1 MREAAKDRISNLP
14 DSLLHQIL
22 SFLEIKDVARTSV
35 ISKRWKYICI
45 TVPDLDFSIS
55 NRITSSSET
64 DKFMDFVDGTLHRHK
79 FSNVNKFSLRWDDH
93 LNESRLH
100 SWISSLLMG
109 NVKELSLHIR
119 QNQSVFIPPSLF
131 TCESLISL
139 DLSTYPNIRLPKCIN
154 FPRLKHLK
162 LSGFEISDESWNGE
176 LFLNSPV
183 LEELILG
190 PCKFDIG
197 NFCISIP
204 TLLKVY
210 ILCDDEDCAFIVD
223 APRLVSFS
231 YCGFVPTEFVLPSF
245 LALEEANVAIY
256 FGDYM
261 GALEERLSGFL
272 CSLAHYICITSY
284 LSDNLPKFHNV
295 KLLSI
300 SGSVSTNEGL
310 IALLKVVPN
319 LESLVIEQDM
329 DDEIEEDSDEDDE
342 NGSDSAEEDGD
353 DEDGS
358 DSAEEDGDDE
368 DENNNAEED
377 GDDEDE
383 NNNADYV
390 EGESN
395 HDNEDVGDVS
405 DAADCGSADEGED
418 KYDNEDIGANSI
430 EGENNYDNEDQG
442 DVADSAE
449 CDNSDEG
456 EANYNNE
463 DDSLFPHLKS
473 VCFQKFVGNP
483 RELMWLKLILRD
495 AKALQMMTICYY
507 DLRYRF
513 ANWKSEKE
521 VMVEIPSFPR
531 ASPGCIFKFS
541 S

>member
-223 APRLVSFS
+223 APRL
-231 YCGFVPTEFVLPSF
+231 
-245 LALEEANVAIY
+245 
-256 FGDYM
+256 
-261 GALEERLSGFL
+261 
-272 CSLAHYICITSY
+272 YICITSY